1 MLARTSRN
9 CEPHDWRPTARDLP
23 KLSKQVRIPHRVDD
37 VFELVSDISRYPEF
51 IKWIRSMKV
60 TEKPAVGV
68 IRRFRGEA
76 DVGFKGF
83 SEVFSTDVEANPDT
97 RTINVELVHGPFRRL
112 KNRWK
117 LEEVSGAGTRIEFF
131 IDYEFRNPVLALL
144 ARANTDLAVN
154 RIMKAFQDEAD
165 RRYGTSLE

>member
-1 MLARTSRN
+1 M
-9 CEPHDWRPTARDLP
+9 
-23 KLSKQVRIPHRVDD
+23 
-37 VFELVSDISRYPEF
+37 
-51 IKWIRSMKV
+51 
-60 TEKPAVGV
+60 
-68 IRRFRGEA
+68 
-76 DVGFKGF
+76 
-83 SEVFSTDVEANPDT
+83 FSTDVEANPDT

-165 RRYGTSLE
+165 RRYGTSLD

>member
-1 MLARTSRN
+1 M
-9 CEPHDWRPTARDLP
+9 
-23 KLSKQVRIPHRVDD
+23 
-37 VFELVSDISRYPEF
+37 FELVSDISRYPEF

-60 TEKPAVGV
+60 TEKPTIGAV
-68 IRRFRGEA
+68 RRCRGEA

-83 SEVFSTDVEANPDT
+83 SEVFSTDVEANPES

-112 KNRWK
+112 RNRWK
-117 LEEVSGAGTRIEFF
+117 LEEDAGYGTRIDFF

-165 RRYGTSLE
+165 RRYAKPSD